1 MCLSV
6 CCRAVRRVLVI
17 NPLKLTVAFTNR
29 VEIGFTLPS
38 STISGVHFDIS
49 THRVLLCPATPKSCV
64 SKIYFLLCHFAYN
77 SELCAIIKKM
87 YYYSLSS
94 PIGIDSIR
102 LLLQFGHCL
111 MRMLFV
117 AIADAHQKHD
127 LHIRKKWVIE
137 HAFFLYANKWW
148 LMMHLMGQL
157 MMIYLRHRKL
167 CSEGIN

>member
-1 MCLSV
+1 VCLSV
-6 CCRAVRRVLVI
+6 CCRAVRRSRVV
-17 NPLKLTVAFTNR
+17 NPLKFTVAFTNR

-49 THRVLLCPATPKSCV
+49 TYRILLCPATLKLGI
-64 SKIYFLLCHFAYN
+64 SKIDFLPCHFAYY

-87 YYYSLSS
+87 YYYSSSS

-111 MRMLFV
+111 MSMLFV

-127 LHIRKKWVIE
+127 LHIRKS
-137 HAFFLYANKWW
+137 ALLN
-148 LMMHLMGQL
+148 MPSSCMRTNDG
-157 MMIYLRHRKL
+157 
-167 CSEGIN
+167 